1 MGFSTVKEGL
11 LPYEDIKASAMEEL
25 KRIMSPELLNRVDDV
40 VVFNALSREE
50 VSNILDIQLAELQG
64 RLSEKNIVLD
74 MKAKARDFLV
84 DNGYEPSMGAR
95 PMRRLLQ
102 RQVEDPL
109 SVLLLENPEVSDA
122 ENAKTVVLDFDG
134 EKLSLKLKKSR
145 SKPVKEK
152 EFLSV

>member
-1 MGFSTVKEGL
+1 
-11 LPYEDIKASAMEEL
+11 
-25 KRIMSPELLNRVDDV
+25 
-40 VVFNALSREE
+40 
-50 VSNILDIQLAELQG
+50 
-64 RLSEKNIVLD
+64 